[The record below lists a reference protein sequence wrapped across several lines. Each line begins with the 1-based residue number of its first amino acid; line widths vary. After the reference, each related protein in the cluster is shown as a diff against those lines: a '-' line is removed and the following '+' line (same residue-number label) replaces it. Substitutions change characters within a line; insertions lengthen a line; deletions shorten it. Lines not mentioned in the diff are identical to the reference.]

1 MLIENQRNR
10 ELAGELASLMGE
22 APAEAVEKA
31 LQERIERERR
41 RAEERRALRSI
52 AKQFRDAAPVGLS
65 SDHSF
70 LYDEFGL
77 PK

>member
-1 MLIENQRNR
+1 MKLENPRAD
-10 ELAGELASLMGE
+10 ELVAQLSALTGEDPGD
-22 APAEAVEKA
+22 VVIKA
-31 LQERIERERR
+31 LEQRLRQERQ
-41 RAEERRALRSI
+41 RAQQRQALRSI
-52 AKQFRDAAPVGLS
+52 AKQFRDAAPLGLN